1 MVLGM
6 GLPARLPG
14 GLGQRALLH
23 GVCDASSCSGTKHQ
37 LARSGSGS
45 AIPSC
50 VRAPIDVHLPPFR
63 CVPQGKPDLLLPHL
77 QQLSLNDAVDAQA

>member
-1 MVLGM
+1 M
-6 GLPARLPG
+6 GLLPG
-14 GLGQRALLH
+14 SLAVWGSERCCMGCAMPLAR
-23 GVCDASSCSGTKHQ
+23 CCSGTKHQ